1 MHKIGFI
8 GLGIMGR
15 PMSKNLLKAG
25 HALVVHSRSPGPV
38 AELVAA
44 GATAAASPRDVAQAA
59 DVIITML
66 PDSPDVRQVV
76 LGADGVMAGARPG
89 AVVVDMSSIAPA
101 VSRELAVRLA
111 EKGVEFLDAP
121 VSGGEPKAIAGTL
134 AVMAGGSQKTFDA
147 CVPLLKCMAASV
159 VRVGDVG
166 AGNVAKL
173 ANQVMAAINL
183 AGISE
188 ALVLAARAGADPALV
203 YEAIRGGLA
212 GSALLDAK
220 APTMLDRKFNPGF
233 KLKLHLKD
241 LANALDTGR
250 EFGSPLPL
258 TAAITPMLQA
268 LQAEGLGEADHSALL
283 QYFEQQAGVV
293 VKRGG
298 LARPSKSNELPS

>member
-1 MHKIGFI
+1 MQKVGFI
-8 GLGIMGR
+8 GLGIMGK

-38 AELVAA
+38 EELVAA
-44 GATAAASPRDVAQAA
+44 GATAAASPRDVAQAV

-76 LGADGVMAGARPG
+76 LGTNGVIEGARPG

-101 VSRELAVRLA
+101 VSREIAARLA
-111 EKGVEFLDAP
+111 EKGVDFLDAP
-121 VSGGEPKAIAGTL
+121 VSGGELKAIAGTL

-147 CVPLLKCMAASV
+147 CVSLLKCMAASV
-159 VRVGDVG
+159 VRVGGVG

-173 ANQVMAAINL
+173 ANQVIAAINI
-183 AGISE
+183 AAISE
-188 ALVLAARAGADPALV
+188 ALVLAAKAGADPALV

-220 APTMLDRKFNPGF
+220 VPAMLDRRFIPGF
-233 KLKLHLKD
+233 KLRLHIKD
-241 LANALDTGR
+241 LANALDAGR

-258 TAAITPMLQA
+258 TAAIKQMLQG
-268 LQAEGLGEADHSALL
+268 LQADGLGEADHSALL
-283 QYFEQQAGVV
+283 RHFEKLAGIEVN
-293 VKRGG
+293 RGG
-298 LARPSKSNELPS
+298 TAMPSKLNKSPL